1 MNEATFCEMPR
12 FFEVGE
18 VFGEGRPGDVV
29 LYIPLL
35 SDAARLHFRSGGPI
49 EPSPKICVVTPCRSS
64 LIERPSAIRD
74 ASE

>member
-35 SDAARLHFRSGGPI
+35 SDAARLHFRS
-49 EPSPKICVVTPCRSS
+49 
-64 LIERPSAIRD
+64 ERAH
-74 ASE
+74 